1 MEFDFLPDNT
11 PPPKPSTEQSGGG
24 KFSVGEN
31 YFFDDYKHHLDAH
44 LLFSTPPLEK
54 EFILKH
60 NFDEASYYFSERTLE
75 GGVRNGKYGDNTT
88 LQNLI
93 EGYTQFQK
101 PQLLNETLG
110 KINSEIKIE
119 MFSELE
125 KPKMNINDRFGIFS
139 FDLASMAMSYV
150 YEYFTISGNKKV
162 DANNVKKVGNHF
174 IEIPTKAKVKQVIK
188 RRKNGTPVVVSSVR
202 KVFIDF
208 DKKSKQE
215 RSVEIIVSN
224 SFMSKEKPVN
234 IIYNSMAAIA
244 VAQNLLLKG
253 FKVKVTCLIS
263 ARNSD
268 NKNNYFHL
276 VPVKRFNQ
284 PLDINAAAYVC
295 GDPRF
300 FRYQGFKMMI
310 KGYDVHKHKTPSGIA
325 SILNNNR
332 LISEIIEKDYVKNS
346 DLKQADTRLYFGGSR
361 NLEAAKKE
369 VQQAIKILNN
379 KYSNHEQN

>member
-11 PPPKPSTEQSGGG
+11 PPPKPSTEESGGG

-31 YFFDDYKHHLDAH
+31 YFFDDYKHHLNAH
-44 LLFSTPPLEK
+44 LLFSTPPLES

-60 NFDEASYYFSERTLE
+60 NFKEASYYFAERTLE

-101 PQLLNETLG
+101 PELLNETLG
-110 KINSEIKIE
+110 KINSEIKTE

-150 YEYFTISGNKKV
+150 YEYFSATDGRKLDSNYIIKKGS
-162 DANNVKKVGNHF
+162 KFYKIGSK
-174 IEIPTKAKVKQVIK
+174 IEVVQKIK
-188 RRKNGTPVVVSSVR
+188 RRENGTPVVVSSV
-202 KVFIDF
+202 KNVFIDF
-208 DKKSKQE
+208 DKKNTQE

-224 SFMSKEKPVN
+224 SFMSSEKPKD

-253 FKVKVTCLIS
+253 FKVKVTSLIA
-263 ARNSD
+263 ARNSE
-268 NKNNYFHL
+268 NQKNYFHL

-346 DLKQADTRLYFGGSR
+346 DLKQADTRLFFGGSR

-369 VQQAIKILNN
+369 VQQAIEILNN